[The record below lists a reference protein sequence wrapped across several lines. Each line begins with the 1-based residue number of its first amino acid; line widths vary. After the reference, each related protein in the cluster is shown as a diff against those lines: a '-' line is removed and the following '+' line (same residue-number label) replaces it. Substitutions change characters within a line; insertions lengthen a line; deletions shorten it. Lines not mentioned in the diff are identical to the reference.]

1 MGRTKKQ
8 RTYSQEVANKM
19 LARAGRLE
27 EKQSDYMIYM
37 PGQPSNSQLAELLA
51 LHYPDREFE
60 IHENLNGTTIKRI
73 SHEC

>member
-1 MGRTKKQ
+1 MSKKKDHL
-8 RTYSQEVANKM
+8 YSIEVATRM
-19 LARAGRLE
+19 LARAGRLG